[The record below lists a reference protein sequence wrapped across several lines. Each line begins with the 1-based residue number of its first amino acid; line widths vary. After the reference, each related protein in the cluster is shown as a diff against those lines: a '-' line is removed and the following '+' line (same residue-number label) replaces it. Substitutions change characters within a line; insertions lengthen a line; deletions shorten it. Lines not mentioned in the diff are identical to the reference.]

1 MSGMSHVGR
10 PRGGSGRPV
19 SWYALDSE
27 GVEAVA
33 RFVAHGWSEGDG
45 ALIIASA
52 HHRACIDAAMSDLGA
67 DPELMLAQGRYAARD
82 ADATLRQFVDRGVL
96 HPRRF
101 RAVVGE
107 LLTEAAPRGAHVR
120 VFSELMALLRHRD
133 EITTALELEFQWRA
147 LLREGRFSLLCAY
160 PAHGGDS
167 RAVDVRRVCDL
178 HTELLVA
185 GSLAG
190 ELSRAAGE
198 DSAVSDIAG
207 GPVGGSVAIG
217 RYHACSRVYLPVA
230 ESVPAARHF
239 VVNVLHAWGL
249 GALDVDAAIVASE
262 LATNA
267 VRHADSPFRATLD
280 RQSDGVR
287 IGVEDAGPDPLA
299 RRSPDALD
307 LGGRGVDIVE
317 ALSQRWG
324 STELP
329 SGKLVWAE
337 IAARVNAASEAG

>member
-1 MSGMSHVGR
+1 
-10 PRGGSGRPV
+10 
-19 SWYALDSE
+19 
-27 GVEAVA
+27 
-33 RFVAHGWSEGDG
+33 
-45 ALIIASA
+45 
-52 HHRACIDAAMSDLGA
+52 
-67 DPELMLAQGRYAARD
+67 
-82 ADATLRQFVDRGVL
+82 
-96 HPRRF
+96 
-101 RAVVGE
+101 
-107 LLTEAAPRGAHVR
+107 VR

-160 PAHGGDS
+160 PAYGRDS

-185 GSLAG
+185 GSSAG
-190 ELSRAAGE
+190 ELQRGVGE
-198 DSAVSDIAG
+198 DSGVSEIAG
-207 GPVGGSVAIG
+207 GPVAGSVAIG
-217 RYHACSRVYLPVA
+217 PYHACSRVYLPVA

-239 VVNVLHAWGL
+239 VVSVLHAWGL

-287 IGVEDAGPDPLA
+287 IGVEDAGRDPLA
-299 RRSPDALD
+299 RRSTDALD

-337 IAARVNAASEAG
+337 LAARLDAASEAG

>member
-1 MSGMSHVGR
+1 MSRMSQDGR
-10 PRGGSGRPV
+10 PMRGSGHAVRRY
-19 SWYALDSE
+19 SLDSE
-27 GVEAVA
+27 GIEAVA
-33 RFVAHGWSEGDG
+33 RFIAHGWSESDS

-52 HHRACIDAAMSDLGA
+52 HHRERIDAAMSDLGV
-67 DPELMLAQGRYAARD
+67 DPELMAAQGRYVTRD
-82 ADATLRQFVDRGVL
+82 ADATLRRFVDRGVL
-96 HPRRF
+96 QPQRF
-101 RAVVGE
+101 RAVVQE
-107 LLTEAAPRGAHVR
+107 LLTTAGRDGAHVR

-133 EITTALELEFQWRA
+133 EVTTALELEFQWRA

-160 PAHGGDS
+160 PAHGRDS
-167 RAVDVRRVCDL
+167 GAIDVRRVCDL
-178 HTELLVA
+178 HTELLTA
-185 GSLAG
+185 ASSPGKP
-190 ELSRAAGE
+190 SRRVGG

-207 GPVGGSVAIG
+207 GALAGSVAIG
-217 RYHACSRVYLPVA
+217 RYHACSRVFLPVA

-267 VRHADSPFRATLD
+267 VTHADSPFRATLD
-280 RQSDGVR
+280 RQHDGVR
-287 IGVEDAGPDPLA
+287 IGVEDAGHDSLA
-299 RRSPDALD
+299 RRSPDTWD
-307 LGGRGVDIVE
+307 LGGRGVVIVE

-337 IAARVNAASEAG
+337 LVAHVDAASAAG